1 MHTYRVWYVH
11 RKWADICLT
20 LMLMRH
26 IHLKWIQEIFLA
38 WLSLVTHERLN
49 LYERCVAIYLY
60 DSRDSDKYM
69 KLSEGVNFCEI
80 LKKWHHMSILKI
92 WKRICYNRFY
102 IEGINIIRTPEEI
115 LKYVDYREVWNKL
128 CWMQN
133 ICLKLQIYY
142 LNEILCIKTYI
153 ECIKIIWYGQI

>member
-11 RKWADICLT
+11 RKWADICL
-20 LMLMRH
+20 MFMFMRH

-80 LKKWHHMSILKI
+80 LKKWYHLSILKI
-92 WKRICYNRFY
+92 WKWICYNRFHDDD
-102 IEGINIIRTPEEI
+102 RTPKEI
-115 LKYVDYREVWNKL
+115 LKFVDYRKVWNEIRSMRKV
-128 CWMQN
+128 
-133 ICLKLQIYY
+133 CLELQIYY
-142 LNEILCIKTYI
+142 LKEILCIQHLYSK
-153 ECIKIIWYGQI
+153 CVKMVWYGQI